1 MSDRSQRAKKSR
13 RSSVDS
19 VPVAGLSMFDRVF
32 LGMDEDS
39 HRVEVSWSTGTC
51 SSAVSPAAASRSR

>member
-1 MSDRSQRAKKSR
+1 MSDRSQRAKKGR

-32 LGMDEDS
+32 LGMDEDGRP
-39 HRVEVSWSTGTC
+39 HPRTTPP
-51 SSAVSPAAASRSR
+51 SPDP